1 MPGAAPARTTLYRR
15 RLDSRAK
22 ARKSGGVTGGGKRQ
36 GRTATAAQGVPAAW
50 LTLAL
55 IWTIAAVVIAL
66 VWTTIVA
73 QVRFERAQ
81 AIDAAVRDNQN
92 RVIAFERYVVRTL
105 EAADVAARYLAGKY
119 RDGDLRRSSDGRPT
133 LIADPVTGNPLF
145 SAVIVADARGDVV
158 GVTLPGIPAMNIAS
172 WDAVR
177 DLSTRPSDR
186 LMIGRPMMSPRL
198 GKPMVA
204 LTRRIDRDD
213 GSFGGTVTLQI
224 EVARFIA
231 FSEGATDR
239 PSDLISVIRLDG
251 ITIARRTAGRFS
263 FGENLSGT
271 LVMRQQM
278 AHPNG
283 TYLGPSS
290 LDSVV
295 RWFSH
300 RRLADYPL
308 FVTSGIGLRET
319 LAPVEAR
326 ARSYRGGGAMLTI
339 AALAIAGLLTV
350 YSRRRDAAA
359 RYLAMVNMRLRESQ
373 LIGRIGNW
381 EYDPDKGVLRWSD
394 ELCTMYGRDLARD
407 AMGLDDYAGYFR
419 RGGRTAF
426 QNAVAEAAQRA
437 EPQRLDLVASS
448 PNGELMHRRVS
459 IVPVEGPGGRVV
471 QLIGTDQDVTAD
483 KQNEQFRSEVAH
495 GDRIS
500 AINALAATLA
510 HEMAQPLTAA
520 INYLAASE
528 RLLRRDPATSA
539 PVIREAIGHTR
550 EQLRLAGEIM
560 RRAKDLVNARSD
572 DAAEVALPAVVDDVF
587 ALTRLSHPRVR
598 LRRKLEP
605 GASTVFGDRVQV
617 QQVLMNLVRNAC
629 EAAVEAVPPTVT
641 VASHASDDGGHVV
654 LSVTDNGRGVT
665 GPDDIFSPFASSKAT
680 GLGLGLTIARAIVQA
695 HGGRIWLDTAHRPGT
710 RICLTLPVA
719 GAARPLPAK
728 ADA

>member
-1 MPGAAPARTTLYRR
+1 M
-15 RLDSRAK
+15 
-22 ARKSGGVTGGGKRQ
+22 TGGGKRQ
-36 GRTATAAQGVPAAW
+36 DGRRAASAAHGVPASW

-55 IWTIAAVVIAL
+55 IWTIAAVIIGL
-66 VWTTIVA
+66 VWTTIIA
-73 QVRFERAQ
+73 QMRFERAQ
-81 AIDAAVRDNQN
+81 TVAAAVRDNQN

-105 EAADVAARYLAGKY
+105 DAADVAARYLAAKY
-119 RDGDLRRSSDGRPT
+119 RDGDLRRQPDGRPT
-133 LIADPVTGNPLF
+133 LIADPVTANPLF
-145 SAVIVADARGDVV
+145 TAVIVADASGDVV
-158 GVTLPGIPAMNIAS
+158 GATLPGMPAMNIAR

-177 DLSTRPSDR
+177 DLSVRPSDR
-186 LMIGRPMMSPRL
+186 LLIGRPLMSPRL

-204 LTRRIDRDD
+204 LTRRIDRPD

-231 FSEGATDR
+231 FAEGATDR
-239 PSDLISVIRLDG
+239 QSDLISVVRLDG

-263 FGENLSGT
+263 FGENLSGR

-283 TYLGPSS
+283 SYLGPSS
-290 LDSVV
+290 LDSVI

-308 FVTSGIGLRET
+308 FVTSGVGRSEI

-326 ARSYRGGGAMLTI
+326 ARSYRGGGAMLTV

-359 RYLAMVNMRLRESQ
+359 RYLATVNMRLRQSQ

-381 EYDPDKGVLRWSD
+381 EYDPEKGVLKWSD
-394 ELCTMYGRDLARD
+394 ELCTMYGRELSRD
-407 AMGLDDYAGYFR
+407 VMGLDDYAGYFR
-419 RGGRTAF
+419 RGGRAAF
-426 QNAVAEAAQRA
+426 QAAVAEAAQQGGAR
-437 EPQRLDLVASS
+437 QLDLVAADHD
-448 PNGELMHRRVS
+448 GELMHRRVS

-572 DAAEVALPAVVDDVF
+572 HAAEVALPAVVDDVF

-605 GASTVFGDRVQV
+605 AALAVFGDRVQV

-629 EAAVEAVPPTVT
+629 EAAVDAMPPTVT
-641 VASHASDDGGHVV
+641 VSSQTSDDGGFVI
-654 LSVTDNGRGVT
+654 LSVTDNGGGVT

-695 HGGRIWLDTAHRPGT
+695 HGGRIWLDTGHRPGT
-710 RICLTLPVA
+710 RIYLTLPVM
-719 GAARPLPAK
+719 GAARPLPAT
-728 ADA
+728 AETCTPLQG